1 MSVCLGFVWL
11 RLRLTGG
18 MHSVGPVLSPP
29 TYRGVCVC
37 GDEHGGKLAMTL
49 LSDDESLLVQ

>member
-1 MSVCLGFVWL
+1 MSKCLGFVWL
-11 RLRLTGG
+11 RIRLTSGV
-18 MHSVGPVLSPP
+18 HSVGLESVDISQ
-29 TYRGVCVC
+29 CVC